1 MNKTGRTLAKQSN
14 GKRRSQQVDL
24 EKEIRKRTIQLEA
37 ATHHLAEQKS
47 ELRTLQA
54 QYRTLIEQLPTITY
68 VAAADPTGAPLYISP
83 QVQSVLG
90 FSQEEWVADPQR
102 WAEQLHPED
111 RETVLS
117 QYPHRFEGRD
127 SFCAEYRLLSR
138 DGRVLWLRD
147 QATLVKDD
155 LGKPMFVQG
164 VMMDITDQKRAQALL
179 ALSDRFG
186 TR

>member
-1 MNKTGRTLAKQSN
+1 MNKTGRTRPKPSN
-14 GKRRSQQVDL
+14 GKQHLLAL
-24 EKEIRKRTIQLEA
+24 EKEIRKRTRQLETA
-37 ATHHLAEQKS
+37 SHRLVQQKS
-47 ELRTLQA
+47 ELRALQV
-54 QYRTLIEQLPTITY
+54 QYRTLIEQLPSITY
-68 VAAADPTGAPLYISP
+68 VTAADATAAPLYVSP
-83 QVQSVLG
+83 QVQSLLG

-111 RETVLS
+111 REIVLS
-117 QYPHRFEGRD
+117 LYPHRFENGD

-155 LGKPMFVQG
+155 VGRPLFVQG

-179 ALSDRFG
+179 AISDRFG